1 MGIAVFGAVFVDI
14 KGYPIAQFI
23 PEGRNAGRVVELH
36 GGVARNIAEDIG
48 NVELRPTFVSVV
60 DDTGIGADVV
70 AKLRRH
76 QVNVDYM
83 VRRRDGLGTWLA
95 IFNNENDVVASIS
108 KRPDLSGIAD
118 ILDEHGDEII
128 SQCDS
133 VVVEIDMRSY
143 ILKKV
148 FDLAEKYHKQV
159 YAAVSNMSIA
169 MERRDLLSRTG
180 CVVCNQEEASL
191 LFSDDYS
198 GESHE
203 EMQQIME
210 EKLCQT
216 RIPRMVIT
224 LGGDG
229 AVYAENP
236 ECGKPDSAAE
246 IGCQS
251 HADKSSGAAA
261 TGLVSEKQEES
272 GLSGYVPALHV
283 MVQDTTGAGDSFF
296 AGVAIGLTY
305 GKTLREACEI
315 GTRLAGSVIATKE
328 NVCPRFRPEEF
339 GIAERPKIYED

>member
-198 GESHE
+198 GKSHE
-203 EMQQIME
+203 EMQQILE

-224 LGGDG
+224 LGGSRGQKLWRGSDRSRIG
-229 AVYAENP
+229 KAGGKRAERL
-236 ECGKPDSAAE
+236 C
-246 IGCQS
+246 
-251 HADKSSGAAA
+251 SGASCHG
-261 TGLVSEKQEES
+261 TGHDRGGRFV
-272 GLSGYVPALHV
+272 
-283 MVQDTTGAGDSFF
+283 
-296 AGVAIGLTY
+296 
-305 GKTLREACEI
+305 LRRGRHRTHLPCEI

>member
-76 QVNVDYM
+76 QVNVDYI

-118 ILDEHGDEII
+118 VLDEHGDEII

-198 GESHE
+198 GTGRRWRGIRGEYG
-203 EMQQIME
+203 
-210 EKLCQT
+210 EKWAERLCS
-216 RIPRMVIT
+216 RAACHGAGYHR
-224 LGGDG
+224 GG
-229 AVYAENP
+229 
-236 ECGKPDSAAE
+236 
-246 IGCQS
+246 
-251 HADKSSGAAA
+251 
-261 TGLVSEKQEES
+261 GLVFRRRRHRADVWEDTARGLRDRDKTCRVGDRHEGKCLSPLPAGGIRHRGEAKDLRGLTLPSGRCFSEQVHTQIFRRYIRPQAHRS
-272 GLSGYVPALHV
+272 S
-283 MVQDTTGAGDSFF
+283 TGAFF
-296 AGVAIGLTY
+296 FFT
-305 GKTLREACEI
+305 
-315 GTRLAGSVIATKE
+315 
-328 NVCPRFRPEEF
+328 N
-339 GIAERPKIYED
+339 

>member
-198 GESHE
+198 GKSHE
-203 EMQQIME
+203 EMQQILE

-236 ECGKPDSAAE
+236 KCGKPDSAAE
-246 IGCQS
+246 TGRQG

-261 TGLVSEKQEES
+261 TGLVSEKQES